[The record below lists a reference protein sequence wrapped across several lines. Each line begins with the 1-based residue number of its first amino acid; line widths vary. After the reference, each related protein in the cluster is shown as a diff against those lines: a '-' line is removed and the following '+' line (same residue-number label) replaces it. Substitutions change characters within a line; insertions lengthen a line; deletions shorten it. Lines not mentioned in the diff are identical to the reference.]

1 MGSFMKT
8 FHRHIWIVLSQ
19 IYHHRGR
26 TSYVFS
32 MTDHLGNRLDCR
44 GIWWIRHR
52 VTHSQALSN
61 LCLQSKRRRKNL
73 TNWEILCCKN
83 RIIDNAGRSK
93 NVRNFGGKEIL
104 ESKMYTALHILV
116 DFAKIDLVYLAIKK
130 CQGWEK
136 HIHTSALRSFRFLWV
151 TRRYNLSLLKGKFMI
166 YRLCL
171 NNLTHSCLAHM
182 RSPWPFYYVL
192 PLNWRSQAAGRQR
205 WRCWCPDGSRARW
218 RSILKDRYPLELE
231 FKAWHLNLK

>member
-1 MGSFMKT
+1 MIGSFMKT

-32 MTDHLGNRLDCR
+32 MTDHLRNRLDCR

-93 NVRNFGGKEIL
+93 NVRNFGGVEIL
-104 ESKMYTALHILV
+104 ESKMYTLHILV
-116 DFAKIDLVYLAIKK
+116 DFAKIDLVYLAIKNVK
-130 CQGWEK
+130 
-136 HIHTSALRSFRFLWV
+136 A
-151 TRRYNLSLLKGKFMI
+151 GKNI
-166 YRLCL
+166 YRISL
-171 NNLTHSCLAHM
+171 NNIPPWM
-182 RSPWPFYYVL
+182 MSP
-192 PLNWRSQAAGRQR
+192 
-205 WRCWCPDGSRARW
+205 
-218 RSILKDRYPLELE
+218 IE
-231 FKAWHLNLK
+231 

>member
-61 LCLQSKRRRKNL
+61 LCLQSKRKEEKNL

-104 ESKMYTALHILV
+104 ESKMYTPKPSL
-116 DFAKIDLVYLAIKK
+116 KIVTANTICWNSLGL
-130 CQGWEK
+130 
-136 HIHTSALRSFRFLWV
+136 FRHH
-151 TRRYNLSLLKGKFMI
+151 G
-166 YRLCL
+166 L
-171 NNLTHSCLAHM
+171 NFC
-182 RSPWPFYYVL
+182 FFVF
-192 PLNWRSQAAGRQR
+192 WR
-205 WRCWCPDGSRARW
+205 
-218 RSILKDRYPLELE
+218 
-231 FKAWHLNLK
+231 